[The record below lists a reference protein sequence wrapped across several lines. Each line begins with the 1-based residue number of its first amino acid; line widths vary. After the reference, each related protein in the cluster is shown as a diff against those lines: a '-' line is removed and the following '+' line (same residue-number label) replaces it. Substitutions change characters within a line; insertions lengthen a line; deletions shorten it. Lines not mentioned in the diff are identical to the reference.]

1 MTTGGKG
8 SQRKVELAERRVI
21 ALELRKQGG
30 TYRQIAEQIKQ
41 VTDDD
46 GNLRWPKYSEAQ
58 AHRDVM
64 NVLKALNEKAQQEAE
79 HIKGLEIERID
90 ALWSSYFPKAMNG
103 DYASFDRCMALMDKR
118 ARYQSIPEAPQVLN
132 VDTTTGGKSLDA
144 AFEAALLKVYGDK
157 EQSGDRGSDDEGV

>member
-1 MTTGGKG
+1 M
-8 SQRKVELAERRVI
+8 LIERRTI

-41 VTDDD
+41 IADDD
-46 GNLRWPKYSEAQ
+46 GNPRWPKYSEAQ

-64 NVLKALNEKAQQEAE
+64 AILKALNARAEAEAE
-79 HIKGLEIERID
+79 HIKAMELERLD

-103 DYASFDRCMALMDKR
+103 DYASFDRCMTLMDKR
-118 ARYQSIPEAPQVLN
+118 ARYRSIPEAPQVLN

-144 AFEAALLKVYGDK
+144 AFEAALLKVYGNQ
-157 EQSGDRGSDDEGV
+157 EQSGDRGSDDESV